1 MNMGRQAMQP
11 SLPILFCVCNYRYS
25 LLREFSFAGS
35 EFGYESYYL
44 EKFFELFDGFH
55 VTAQIGGEFLGNTLS
70 TLKIAGY
77 LKPAQPVRQ

>member
-44 EKFFELFDGFH
+44 EK
-55 VTAQIGGEFLGNTLS
+55 
-70 TLKIAGY
+70 
-77 LKPAQPVRQ
+77 